1 MVHVIS
7 RPGYLKGLII
17 DRFFFHLIVA
27 YTRYLET
34 FKCQNVVYKLHL
46 KYAILKKFKDNHYE
60 HESRNG
66 GNMKGRSVFSFLML
80 LILMISSAHAAT
92 LTGTSDSTSTAAQDA
107 ASLVYVSSVNIDP
120 EVFYPYE
127 QGTITVTMMNAG
139 TSSVGLS
146 NPDIL
151 SEKVHVMNKDSWNTM
166 SFIGPGST
174 ITYSFLVKVDP
185 PDGTYFPMFS
195 VAAQNAGSVH
205 YPLTIKVDSA
215 DIQASISQKPDTFS
229 LSTKDTVNVSL
240 INPRGGA
247 INNIII
253 TPSGQ
258 GVEVSPAQKYISTLN
273 GQSSAEIPFSV
284 KPSQDSMLIFHISYQ
299 NGDND
304 HSADVVL
311 PISLGENKKAA
322 IPVVNNVELASS
334 GTSYTLKGDVN
345 NAGLTDAK
353 SMVVTVGSPAL
364 AVEPYAQYAIGSL
377 AADDFS
383 SFEITFSSR
392 DLTSVPLVITWKD
405 NDGNSFNTTKNLNL
419 RTNTGSGTTGTGSGS
434 SGSTSGSVTPATT
447 GSTSARTSG
456 GFTGGPPGG
465 GSIFAFG
472 SRGGGISSFYPVIA
486 AAIIIIAGIVLW
498 TKRKWIAG
506 KLKR

>member
-1 MVHVIS
+1 MKGKSVIS
-7 RPGYLKGLII
+7 CL
-17 DRFFFHLIVA
+17 V
-27 YTRYLET
+27 
-34 FKCQNVVYKLHL
+34 
-46 KYAILKKFKDNHYE
+46 
-60 HESRNG
+60 
-66 GNMKGRSVFSFLML
+66 L
-80 LILMISSAHAAT
+80 LLLMISSAHAAT
-92 LTGTSDSTSTAAQDA
+92 STSTLDSTSTAAQDA
-107 ASLVYVSSVNIDP
+107 ASLVYVSSVKIDP
-120 EVFYPYE
+120 EIFYPYE
-127 QGTITVTMMNAG
+127 EGTITITVTNAG

-185 PDGTYFPMFS
+185 PDGTYFPLFS
-195 VAAQNAGSVH
+195 VAAQNAGSIH

-229 LSTKDTVNVSL
+229 LSTKDTVNLSI

-258 GVEVSPAQKYISTLN
+258 GIEVIPSQKYISTLN

-284 KPSQDSMLIFHISYQ
+284 KPSQDSLLTFHISYQ

-304 HSADVVL
+304 HTSEVVL
-311 PISLGENKKAA
+311 PIILGDNKKAA

-334 GTSYTLKGDVN
+334 GTSYTLTGDVN

-353 SMVVTVGSPAL
+353 SMVVTVGAPAQ

-392 DLTSVPLVITWKD
+392 DLSSVPLVITWKD

-419 RTNTGSGTTGTGSGS
+419 RTNTVSGSTGTVSGS
-434 SGSTSGSVTPATT
+434 SGSSSNSVTPTTT
-447 GSTSARTSG
+447 GGSSSRTSG
-456 GFTGGPPGG
+456 GFSGGPPGG
-465 GSIFAFG
+465 GSIFGFGG

-486 AAIIIIAGIVLW
+486 AGIIIIAGIVLW
-498 TKRKWIAG
+498 TKRKWISA
-506 KLKR
+506 KLKK